1 MNDEASHVFL
11 REVPDLRHNQTG
23 IYVGHSVIEFLS
35 DNTNSSSFVVKLVIE
50 NLFKIQSKFTSNI
63 N

>member
-35 DNTNSSSFVVKLVIE
+35 DNTNSSSFVVME
-50 NLFKIQSKFTSNI
+50 NLFKIQSDGHV
-63 N
+63 